1 MSSAERGSKSAAS
14 GSSWRTDRAIG
25 LAVIFLSYVAA
36 IAVGLAVFQRLAL
49 DLWLSV
55 LLADIAATLVIWV
68 SSIIFDNATVYDP
81 YWSVQPIVILGLLL
95 FKVGLFDTSSVLL
108 FLVVCIWG
116 VRLTANWI
124 FTFSGLNRQD
134 WRYDMIKSKTGKL
147 FPLASLFGIQLL
159 PTLIVYF
166 CILPAIVFISESDAF
181 NYITIIGLLVSLAG
195 LILEAVADHQM
206 HAFKKVNRDRAMIIR
221 EGLWRHSRHPNYL
234 GELMMWWGVFIVLLS
249 ARPDGWPLG
258 LGALLNTALF
268 LFISIPMA
276 EGNMARYKTGFADYR
291 RQTRMLLPLP
301 KKVE

>member
-1 MSSAERGSKSAAS
+1 MNSEKRGSTTDAL
-14 GSSWRTDRAIG
+14 GSPWRSNRAIG
-25 LAVIFLSYVAA
+25 LVIILLSYVAA
-36 IAVGLAVFQRLAL
+36 IAVGLAVFRRLAF
-49 DLWLSV
+49 DPWLSI

-95 FKVGLFDTSSVLL
+95 FRVGLFDTASVLL

-134 WRYDMIKSKTGKL
+134 WRYDLIKSKTGKL

-166 CILPAIVFISESDAF
+166 CILPAIVFITESDAF
-181 NYITIIGLLVSLAG
+181 NYLTVIGLLVSLAG
-195 LILEAVADHQM
+195 LTLEAIADHQM
-206 HAFKKVNRDRAMIIR
+206 HEFKKVNHDRALIIR
-221 EGLWRHSRHPNYL
+221 EGLWRYSRHPNYL
-234 GELMMWWGVFIVLLS
+234 GELMMWWGVFVVLLS
-249 ARPDGWPLG
+249 ARPDGWSLG
-258 LGALLNTALF
+258 IGALLNTALF

-276 EGNMARYKTGFADYR
+276 EGNMARYKVNFAEYR

-301 KKVE
+301 KRAQ